1 MGQRF
6 IRQVV
11 GGYTGTE
18 IAALTNT
25 RAIPA
30 TVFSN
35 LPAAQ
40 IAAGEIDGVYYI
52 NDFTEGAY
60 TLAANQSVTLLA
72 RGVYGA
78 TAGTAGTTISYLAT
92 APYGVISLNA
102 TTDNE
107 DAMIMF
113 LGGANTAGQLVISTD
128 MKLWFSVRLKTAN
141 ITNAKYGIFVGLAE
155 EGLCATTSVIGADG
169 ALTDKDYIGFHRLEA
184 DGDKFDIV
192 YNTAGGGGQVVHLAD
207 ACTIVADTYTELSI
221 YGDGTNLYFYQDGV
235 QVGTALAYDAAKVPD
250 GEELAGYVVHM
261 NAHADDAS
269 TQVDRVVAA
278 NIRG

>member
-11 GGYTGTE
+11 GGYTDTQV
-18 IAALTNT
+18 AALTNV
-25 RAIPA
+25 RALPPN
-30 TVFSN
+30 VFSN

-40 IAAGEIDGVYYI
+40 ITAGEIDGVYYI
-52 NDFTEGAY
+52 NDFTEGGY
-60 TLAANQSVTLLA
+60 TLANNQTVTALA

-78 TAGTAGTTISYLAT
+78 TAATAGSTITHLAT
-92 APYGVISLNA
+92 APYGVISLNT

-113 LGGANTAGQLVISTD
+113 LGGANTAGQLVVSAG
-128 MKLWFSVRLKTAN
+128 MKLWFSVRLKTVN
-141 ITNAKYGIFVGLAE
+141 ITDSKYGLFVGLAE
-155 EGLCATTSVIGADG
+155 EGLCATTAVIGADG

-207 ACTIVADTYTELSI
+207 AVTIVADTYLELSI
-221 YGDGTNLYFYQDGV
+221 YGDGTSLYFYANGV
-235 QVGTALAYDAAKVPD
+235 QVGTALAYAAAKVPD
-250 GEELAGYVVHM
+250 GEELAGYVVQM
-261 NAHADDAS
+261 AAHADDAS
-269 TQVDRVVAA
+269 TQIDRVIAA
-278 NIRG
+278 NVRG